1 MDSPDLSKLPALDFF
16 LDQKSFIN
24 DFLNFL
30 RSKENL
36 TFPMIL
42 QAFEGKKQFLIDL
55 ADDEN
60 LIAPNESEA
69 YLIQAV
75 NFLRNSN
82 KENLLSQLKERF
94 ENDSISN
101 QDKIELKNF

>member
-1 MDSPDLSKLPALDFF
+1 
-16 LDQKSFIN
+16 
-24 DFLNFL
+24 
-30 RSKENL
+30 
-36 TFPMIL
+36 MIL

-101 QDKIELKNF
+101 QDKIELKKLLMNKFEDLNDQELILLKKI

>member
-1 MDSPDLSKLPALDFF
+1 MSK
-16 LDQKSFIN
+16 
-24 DFLNFL
+24 FLNFL

-55 ADDEN
+55 AEDEN
-60 LIAPNESEA
+60 LIAPNESKE

-75 NFLRNSN
+75 NFLMKND
-82 KENLLSQLKERF
+82 KENLLSQLKEKY
-94 ENDSISN
+94 ENDSLS
-101 QDKIELKNF
+101 DEEKIELKKLLMNKFDDLDARELVLLKNI